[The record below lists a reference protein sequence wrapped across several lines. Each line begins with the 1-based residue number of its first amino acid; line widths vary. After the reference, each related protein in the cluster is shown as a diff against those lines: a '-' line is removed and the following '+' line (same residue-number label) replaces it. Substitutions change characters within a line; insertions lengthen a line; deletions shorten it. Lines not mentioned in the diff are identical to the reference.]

1 METKHKRMYVEIRV
15 EPMNC
20 FSEPVTIIYIRDVS
34 DTLNTINLKRKNVL
48 GLKKL
53 ERVEIN
59 TRTLSHE
66 IRSPL
71 GSIITIMGLL
81 IRMQGGTRQQQ
92 NKIQK
97 LQKQVK
103 SQANL
108 LMHLVQDILDI
119 DQIT

>member
-1 METKHKRMYVEIRV
+1 MYVEIRV